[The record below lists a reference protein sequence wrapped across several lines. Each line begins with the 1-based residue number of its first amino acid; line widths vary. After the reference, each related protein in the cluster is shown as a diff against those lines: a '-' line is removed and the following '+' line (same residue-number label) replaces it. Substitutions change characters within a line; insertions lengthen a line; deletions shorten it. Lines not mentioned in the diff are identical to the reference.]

1 MERVD
6 DGVRAR
12 AVASAQGHG
21 PFDVLLT
28 GGTVVDVATMEL
40 RPADVGIVGPLVAS
54 VHPPG
59 TRDDAAQVHDVSGR
73 FVAPGFIDSHVH
85 FESTMVTPENYAA
98 GVILHGTTTIFCDP
112 HELAN
117 VRGLDGV
124 RYAVEA
130 SRDLPV
136 RFIFQ
141 APSCVPPAP
150 GLELSGADFLR
161 AELEEMLRWP
171 EMAGVAEVMDMRGVL
186 AGSDRMLGIVTAGL
200 ESGKL
205 VEGHAFGLAGQDLQA
220 YLAAGIDSDH
230 EITSGADALEK
241 LRAGMTVELRGTHEH
256 VLEDVAKAILTLPS
270 IPASLTICTDD
281 VRPHRMVES
290 GSVDFVL
297 RRLVGYGWD
306 PVQAIRCATIN
317 SALRLRRGDLGL
329 VGAGRRADLVILS
342 DLPGIVV
349 EDVFVSGRQVVS
361 KRRLTGTVIASRIAP
376 PLDTVKVDPL
386 DADSLRVRVPGLG
399 NGRAVV
405 RVISG
410 ARFTEW
416 KEREVEVR
424 DGHVVVPPDLGIQ
437 AAIHRHGRIPAQ
449 PHTALISDWGRW
461 TGAIATTVS
470 HDTHNLVVFGHDP
483 ADLAV
488 AANALIRSGGG
499 MSVAKDGKLLAIVE
513 LPVAG
518 LLSAKP
524 LEKVAAELEAV
535 IAAADGVAEWLPPN
549 CVFQSLLGTCLACNP
564 GPHLTDLGLADG
576 TEGRLVDAIVRTAA
590 GRSS

>member
-1 MERVD
+1 MEQVD
-6 DGVRAR
+6 DDARAR
-12 AVASAQGHG
+12 AVQAAQGHE

-28 GGTVVDVATMEL
+28 GGTVVDVATLEL
-40 RPADVGIVGPLVAS
+40 RPAEVGIVGPIIAS

-59 TRDDAAQVHDVSGR
+59 VHAEAHQFHDVTGR
-73 FVAPGFIDSHVH
+73 FIAPGFIDSHVH

-98 GVILHGTTTIFCDP
+98 GVVVHGTTTIFCDP

-124 RYAVEA
+124 RYAIEA
-130 SRDLPV
+130 SRGLPV

-161 AELEEMLRWP
+161 DELEEMLRWP

-186 AGSDRMLGIVTAGL
+186 GASDRMAGIVTAGL

-205 VEGHAFGLAGQDLQA
+205 VEGHAFGLSGSDLQG

-230 EITSGADALEK
+230 EITSGVDAIEK

-256 VLEDVAKAILTLPS
+256 VLEDVAKALLTLPV
-270 IPASLTICTDD
+270 IPTSLTICTDD
-281 VRPHRMVES
+281 VRPHLMAES

-297 RRLVGYGWD
+297 KRLVRYGWD
-306 PVQAIRCATIN
+306 PVQAIRCATVN
-317 SALRLRRGDLGL
+317 SALRLGRWDLGL
-329 VGAGRRADLVILS
+329 VGAGRRADLVVLS
-342 DLPGIVV
+342 NLPGIEV
-349 EDVFVSGRQVVS
+349 EDVFSSGRLVVRGRELVEKVAPLRYRLRS
-361 KRRLTGTVIASRIAP
+361 TQCRWTRSTRRASGWRC
-376 PLDTVKVDPL
+376 
-386 DADSLRVRVPGLG
+386 PGLD

-424 DGHVVVPPDLGIQ
+424 DGHVVVPRDLGIQ
-437 AAIHRHGRIPAQ
+437 AAIHRHGRIAAKPQ
-449 PHTALISDWGRW
+449 TVLISDWGRW

-470 HDTHNLVVFGHDP
+470 HDTHNLVVFGHEP
-483 ADLAV
+483 EDLAV
-488 AANALIRSGGG
+488 AANALIASGGG
-499 MSVAKDGKLLAIVE
+499 MSVVKDG
-513 LPVAG
+513 
-518 LLSAKP
+518 
-524 LEKVAAELEAV
+524 
-535 IAAADGVAEWLPPN
+535 N
-549 CVFQSLLGTCLACNP
+549 CSPSSSSRSPAFSLKS
-564 GPHLTDLGLADG
+564 
-576 TEGRLVDAIVRTAA
+576 
-590 GRSS
+590 RSRRSRPISMP